1 MSEQES
7 FLQLKSEIQTLKIK
21 DEYRSKELDALMV
34 KLSDTSTKLNALSE
48 NIGRLLAAQDV
59 NKMTDKE
66 FREEMKILH
75 TRIGD
80 LQYHHFSFETTEP
93 TTHIQVELKGE
104 KDFDFCLYLKKDTP
118 AFRSNADHAVTGS
131 GNTKTISRHLTLG
144 KWFVSVEC
152 TTTVKAELDGC
163 RGFFN
168 YSGKTSVLNGA
179 AYRIKLVTAK

>member
-7 FLQLKSEIQTLKIK
+7 FIQLKSEIQTLKIK

-80 LQYHHFSFETTEP
+80 LQDKMNTMIDKTET
-93 TTHIQVELKGE
+93 
-104 KDFDFCLYLKKDTP
+104 
-118 AFRSNADHAVTGS
+118 RM
-131 GNTKTISRHLTLG
+131 NTDINLIYTKLESLERWRWITI
-144 KWFVSVEC
+144 
-152 TTTVKAELDGC
+152 
-163 RGFFN
+163 
-168 YSGKTSVLNGA
+168 GA
-179 AYRIKLVTAK
+179 ATFVAWLLTHVVPKYVN

>member
-1 MSEQES
+1 MTEQES
-7 FLQLKSEIQTLKIK
+7 ILQLKSEIQTLKIK

-80 LQYHHFSFETTEP
+80 LQDKMNTMIDKTET
-93 TTHIQVELKGE
+93 
-104 KDFDFCLYLKKDTP
+104 
-118 AFRSNADHAVTGS
+118 RM
-131 GNTKTISRHLTLG
+131 NTDINLIYTKLESLERWRWITI
-144 KWFVSVEC
+144 
-152 TTTVKAELDGC
+152 
-163 RGFFN
+163 
-168 YSGKTSVLNGA
+168 GA
-179 AYRIKLVTAK
+179 ATFVAWLLTHVVPKYVN

>member
-1 MSEQES
+1 MPEQES

-48 NIGRLLAAQDV
+48 NIGRLLASQDV

-80 LQYHHFSFETTEP
+80 LQDKMNTMIDKTET
-93 TTHIQVELKGE
+93 
-104 KDFDFCLYLKKDTP
+104 
-118 AFRSNADHAVTGS
+118 RM
-131 GNTKTISRHLTLG
+131 NTDINLIYTKLESLERWRWITI
-144 KWFVSVEC
+144 
-152 TTTVKAELDGC
+152 
-163 RGFFN
+163 
-168 YSGKTSVLNGA
+168 GA
-179 AYRIKLVTAK
+179 ATFVAWLLTHVVPKYVN

>member
-1 MSEQES
+1 MPEQES
-7 FLQLKSEIQTLKIK
+7 NLQLKSEIQTLKIK

-80 LQYHHFSFETTEP
+80 LQDKMNTMIDKTET
-93 TTHIQVELKGE
+93 
-104 KDFDFCLYLKKDTP
+104 
-118 AFRSNADHAVTGS
+118 RM
-131 GNTKTISRHLTLG
+131 NTDINLIYNKLESLERWRWITI
-144 KWFVSVEC
+144 
-152 TTTVKAELDGC
+152 
-163 RGFFN
+163 
-168 YSGKTSVLNGA
+168 GA
-179 AYRIKLVTAK
+179 ATFVAWLLTHVVPKYVN